1 MKKIIEKLETGSV
14 ALFIN
19 NDDLS
24 KQALIINKNIS
35 SYNIN
40 ITNENNIE
48 FYINNIIKKHLNKIP
63 INNETIEII
72 LVIFK
77 LSIPLLLNSS
87 ISSFS

>member
-1 MKKIIEKLETGSV
+1 MFNNLNLYHENKKIIEKLETGSV

-48 FYINNIIKKHLNKIP
+48 F
-63 INNETIEII
+63 
-72 LVIFK
+72 
-77 LSIPLLLNSS
+77 
-87 ISSFS
+87 